1 MTLRALILARIDAIG
16 PAEVARR
23 VAPAWGWSSR
33 DAETRISRWRALDKG
48 PDKGK
53 DMSSTALLALLEALD
68 LTITPKA
75 P

>member
-1 MTLRALILARIDAIG
+1 MTSLRSLILARIDAIG

-23 VAPAWGWSSR
+23 VAPAWGWSPR
-33 DAETRISRWRALDKG
+33 NAERRLSAWRALDKG
-48 PDKGK
+48 DGK
-53 DMSSTALLALLEALD
+53 DMSSTAFLALLEALD